1 MSNIKL
7 TCAETPLYW
16 PSSVPLESIE
26 VCGSCGIKVTTP
38 NPGSLKLLTRR
49 QGNGVGDGVN
59 VEEDFFL
66 ANADYRGQKYAIK
79 EAIFHTPGL
88 HIFPGQNAIYPAEYH
103 IHMETLSQPHRSITL
118 VIPAS
123 HLVPEE
129 PISRA
134 YFASMRQTPKATDTR
149 PTLEQL
155 LTTLDSSVI
164 QYQAPDLRSR
174 IYDTSGAAV
183 CSEKNERQFLMVLK
197 PASIRASDLERIPR
211 EGSLSI
217 DPRDLPAPGAEPK
230 VKAISYDRLRKAA
243 VLAKPGLLYA
253 KPVATKA
260 GGPNLRL
267 LDGTEIVDISG
278 TPVTLKSL
286 LESDKPEAVTA
297 IQSPGSQAM
306 GARIVMGLAMLVGFL
321 FFDYLAAEY
330 IWAGCIEASPAL
342 KGWSLYKWLFVLC
355 IFLPVF
361 FVSPEML
368 FIS

>member
-1 MSNIKL
+1 MSDIKL

-16 PSSVPLESIE
+16 PSNVALESIE

-38 NPGSLKLLTRR
+38 NPGTLKLMTRR
-49 QGNGVGDGVN
+49 QGSGVGDGVN

-88 HIFPGQNAIYPAEYH
+88 HIFPGQTAIYPAEYH
-103 IHMETLSQPHRSITL
+103 IHMETLSSPHRYVTL
-118 VIPAS
+118 AIPVS
-123 HLVPEE
+123 HLVSEDPVT
-129 PISRA
+129 RA
-134 YFASMRQTPKATDTR
+134 YFAAMRQTPKATDTR
-149 PTLEQL
+149 PTLEKL
-155 LTTLDSSVI
+155 LSVLESPI
-164 QYQAPDLRSR
+164 LQYQGPDLRGR
-174 IYDTSGAAV
+174 IYDTSGAPM
-183 CSEKNERQFLMVLK
+183 CNEKGERQFLLLLK

-230 VKAISYDRLRKAA
+230 VKAISFDRLRKTMM
-243 VLAKPGLLYA
+243 LAKPGLLYA
-253 KPVATKA
+253 KPVEKTAD
-260 GGPNLRL
+260 GPQLRL

-286 LESDKPEAVTA
+286 LGAESNTPPTV
-297 IQSPGSQAM
+297 IQSPGSQTM
-306 GARIVMGLAMLVGFL
+306 GARIVMGLAMLAGFL
-321 FFDYLAAEY
+321 FFDYLATEY
-330 IWAGCIEASPAL
+330 VWPICIEASPAL
-342 KGWSLYKWLFVLC
+342 KGWSIYKWLFVLL

>member
-1 MSNIKL
+1 
-7 TCAETPLYW
+7 
-16 PSSVPLESIE
+16 
-26 VCGSCGIKVTTP
+26 
-38 NPGSLKLLTRR
+38 
-49 QGNGVGDGVN
+49 
-59 VEEDFFL
+59 
-66 ANADYRGQKYAIK
+66 
-79 EAIFHTPGL
+79 
-88 HIFPGQNAIYPAEYH
+88 
-103 IHMETLSQPHRSITL
+103 METLSAPHRSITL
-118 VIPAS
+118 VIPVS

-134 YFASMRQTPKATDTR
+134 YFAAMRQAPKADPH
-149 PTLEQL
+149 PTLEKL

-164 QYQAPDLRSR
+164 QYQAPDIRSR

-243 VLAKPGLLYA
+243 VLARPGLLYA
-253 KPVATKA
+253 KPVST
-260 GGPNLRL
+260 GTSTSLRL
-267 LDGTEIVDISG
+267 LNGNELIDVSG
-278 TPVTLKSL
+278 KPVTLSSL
-286 LESDKPEAVTA
+286 LESNKPETA
-297 IQSPGSQAM
+297 TVIQSPGGQTM
-306 GARIVMGLAMLVGFL
+306 GARIVMALAMLVGFL

-342 KGWSLYKWLFVLC
+342 KGWSIYKWLFVLF
-355 IFLPVF
+355 IFMPVF

>member
-103 IHMETLSQPHRSITL
+103 IHMETLSAPHRSITL
-118 VIPAS
+118 VIPVS

-134 YFASMRQTPKATDTR
+134 YFAAMRQAPKADPH
-149 PTLEQL
+149 PTLEKL

-164 QYQAPDLRSR
+164 QYQAPDIRSR

-183 CSEKNERQFLMVLK
+183 CSEKNERQFLMILK

-243 VLAKPGLLYA
+243 VLAKPGLLYT
-253 KPVATKA
+253 KPVST
-260 GGPNLRL
+260 GTSTSLRL
-267 LDGTEIVDISG
+267 LNGNELIDVSG
-278 TPVTLKSL
+278 KPVTLSSL
-286 LESDKPEAVTA
+286 LESNKPETA
-297 IQSPGSQAM
+297 TVIQTPGGQTM
-306 GARIVMGLAMLVGFL
+306 GARIVMALAMLVGFL
-321 FFDYLAAEY
+321 FFDYLAVEY

-342 KGWSLYKWLFVLC
+342 KGWSIYKWLFVLF
-355 IFLPVF
+355 IFMPVF